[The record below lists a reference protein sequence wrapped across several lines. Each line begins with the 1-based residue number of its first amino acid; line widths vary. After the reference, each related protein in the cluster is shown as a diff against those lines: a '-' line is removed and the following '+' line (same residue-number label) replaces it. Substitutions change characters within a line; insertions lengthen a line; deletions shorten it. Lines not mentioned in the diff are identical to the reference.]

1 MNKLSKEETFDL
13 AYKGNSEAMVIVG
26 GYYNKLATEGEYN
39 DDYFQEAKKW
49 YSLAAEKGNL
59 IGAYRYILC
68 LNFEAHTAMRIDFR
82 GSKGNWELL
91 LQKTV
96 QLLDEINQKEL
107 DIKSIDFDLLI
118 EKKNTS
124 IYYLSV
130 INYFS
135 DNVSNACNLI
145 TQNDDDRSKLLYLL
159 CQIQISLKKIQDEN
173 ANKQDVIFFENIM
186 KSLKEF
192 VEQNEDYRQRKKAF
206 QENIIYN
213 MAVLSLCKYY
223 SSKEQHDNA
232 VNLLNLILSSNQN
245 NESDNMLIEELSHY
259 KKKIF
264 GGYKYIE

>member
-1 MNKLSKEETFDL
+1 MSD
-13 AYKGNSEAMVIVG
+13 S
-26 GYYNKLATEGEYN
+26 
-39 DDYFQEAKKW
+39 
-49 YSLAAEKGNL
+49 
-59 IGAYRYILC
+59 
-68 LNFEAHTAMRIDFR
+68 DF
-82 GSKGNWELL
+82 
-91 LQKTV
+91 T
-96 QLLDEINQKEL
+96 
-107 DIKSIDFDLLI
+107 
-118 EKKNTS
+118 
-124 IYYLSV
+124 
-130 INYFS
+130 
-135 DNVSNACNLI
+135 
-145 TQNDDDRSKLLYLL
+145 
-159 CQIQISLKKIQDEN
+159 KKIQDEN